1 MDNATLVGGFAA
13 LCTTVSYFP
22 QLKKCWDTGETGD
35 LSLRM
40 LLILIAGLATWVV
53 YGVMRSDIVVIIAN
67 SISVCLLLGIL
78 GFKLREIRRKGRS
91 PSALSC

>member
-1 MDNATLVGGFAA
+1 MDSATIVGGFAA
-13 LCTTVSYFP
+13 VCTTISYFP

-35 LSLRM
+35 LSLGM

-53 YGVMRSDIVVIIAN
+53 YGVMRQDVVVITAN

-78 GFKLREIRRKGRS
+78 GFKFREIWSTGRRRTT
-91 PSALSC
+91 